1 MQVGDVQKEAHL
13 TFYLGM
19 VHESKKEFKLAIR
32 SYRRFLSCAQ
42 NMEDKIG
49 VALGMN
55 RIGVNYFNLN
65 RFEKALE
72 FHLKNVELSDRE
84 NSFAAFYNLGINYR
98 SLGKYEEALDYFRR
112 SLEWARDF
120 RDVESECLSL
130 G

>member
-1 MQVGDVQKEAHL
+1 
-13 TFYLGM
+13 
-19 VHESKKEFKLAIR
+19 
-32 SYRRFLSCAQ
+32 
-42 NMEDKIG
+42 MEDKIG

-120 RDVESECLSL
+120 RVSTNSYNIKCLIFNNTKLL
-130 G
+130 GC